1 MHAYMFRHQ
10 HDSDGGVVFCGWRR
24 GVIDIGTTHDVKV
37 GWPAG
42 MTFHYSSVSDEWYR
56 NSIDKNEIDIGNDR
70 LTKTDWRAQP
80 REEFAELRHTEPRSK
95 PCVGFSLAIDTVDQ
109 QSIKSQSKD
118 ENNAEPRR
126 DYIHSREP
134 EDLGC
139 SFNQPYLSE
148 HESPGE
154 GGGSEEIEAAVGTIR
169 DEQYVKIH
177 LNPEGRKGCDNRFYR
192 PGHGESVLHII
203 LNAPTTADMVFMTT
217 GGACYF
223 YPQWFE
229 ATQRVWYHEIKNWDT
244 GFLGKSCGN
253 LCPTYWHHVEQKD
266 LRAAIDWNL
275 DDSVTNVYHNVD
287 VEWRLNTECHNQ
299 KCPHNVNVMGMNI
312 EGVGARNRN
321 DVRYIPPEIRLRTPR
336 FMQIITGLFYGSGC
350 QRPFLVPIPV
360 RDGVERSPTIDDL
373 DVSYWVKQREL
384 YKCTV
389 TRRHLRKTFGSVPG
403 SNVAM
408 EGRYTLYFEKDEPS
422 SPQNNLINRMGGMSG
437 SRETL
442 RGSVVVIKETQN
454 APNFIVDMTKD
465 DQLMANFLLSRDAE
479 IDRSGKFQIADSDI
493 DCNHA
498 AELEVTPFLRSTGL
512 LREVLRERGRRV
524 RISAISLRSVRRD
537 ALARQMHTRLYIEF
551 INPEV
556 FTDSTHE
563 TYFGG

>member
-42 MTFHYSSVSDEWYR
+42 MTFHYSSVSDEWYKDP
-56 NSIDKNEIDIGNDR
+56 IDKNEFDIGNDR

-80 REEFAELRHTEPRSK
+80 REEFSELRHTEPRSK

-139 SFNQPYLSE
+139 SLNQPYLSE

-154 GGGSEEIEAAVGTIR
+154 GGGLEEIDAAVGTIR
-169 DEQYVKIH
+169 DEQYEGKGVITGSIVRAMLANEDDYVRRD
-177 LNPEGRKGCDNRFYR
+177 LNIVIPWHAFGTLHEAVVDMLGFTPISSVPHGAIAPRIGRFCIFARNERFITLSAS
-192 PGHGESVLHII
+192 HEGESVLHII

-229 ATQRVWYHEIKNWDT
+229 DT

-321 DVRYIPPEIRLRTPR
+321 DVRYIPPEIRLRTPIDANLKRLQR

-384 YKCTV
+384 YECTV
-389 TRRHLRKTFGSVPG
+389 TRRHLRKTFGRVPG

-437 SRETL
+437 SRERL

-454 APNFIVDMTKD
+454 APKFIVDMTKD

-479 IDRSGKFQIADSDI
+479 IDRSGKFQIPDSDI

-498 AELEVTPFLRSTGL
+498 AELEVTPFLRST
-512 LREVLRERGRRV
+512 
-524 RISAISLRSVRRD
+524 
-537 ALARQMHTRLYIEF
+537 
-551 INPEV
+551 
-556 FTDSTHE
+556 
-563 TYFGG
+563 